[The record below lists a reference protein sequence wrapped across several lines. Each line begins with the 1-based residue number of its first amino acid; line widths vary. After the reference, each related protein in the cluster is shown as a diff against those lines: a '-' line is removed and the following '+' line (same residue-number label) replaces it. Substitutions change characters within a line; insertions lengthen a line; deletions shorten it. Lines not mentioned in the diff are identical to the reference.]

1 MGRRKKENRE
11 EEGDEKMPTGRHS
24 GLASDAKRSIAAVFF
39 VALAILFVLGFF
51 GAAGKLGGGL
61 DLSISFLFGWG
72 KWFAPILL
80 FLLGVFLFRHRE
92 ITLSDAV
99 KIGGYVVLF
108 FSVLGFFHLYLGDD
122 TEALWKAVEKG
133 RGGGVIG
140 FGLSAVFLS
149 FTGMVAGTVI
159 LVSFFLIGLIAAFN
173 VSLYHLFGSIRERF
187 LGKKSDI
194 PETAKMSEEGNEPLQ
209 QSVSSESEQTLSLSK
224 DFSSEEQG
232 ERGVMQGAALTDS
245 LAENNIRGF
254 EIAGEENR
262 QKKEANGIEGE
273 NIAEISF
280 AGEDED
286 LSESGEIN
294 RKYRK
299 KKNQS
304 SAWEPPK
311 LEYFESEKGSGQAGD
326 VEEMKRIIKDAL
338 KHLQIDVEP
347 SEAFVGPTV
356 TQYTFRPAVGVKLS
370 KITALNNDI
379 ALAVAR
385 HPIRIEAPIPGKSL
399 VGIEVPN
406 TGPAFVRMRDAI
418 LSSEFSERK
427 SPLTIII
434 GKDVFGKYVVA
445 NLAKMPHLLVAGATN
460 SGKSVCINT
469 ILLSLLYQN
478 SPNDLKLILVDP
490 KRVELSFYRG
500 IPHLKAD
507 VITDNAK
514 VVGALKWA
522 ADEMDRRYE
531 VLEQAKV
538 RDIEGYRDKELRGEP
553 LMVPNEDRGG
563 YDAEEMPHLPN
574 VVIVIDEM
582 ADLMVSHGKE
592 VERLI
597 VRIAQKSR
605 AVGIHLILATQRP
618 DVNVIT
624 GLIKAN
630 IPARIA
636 FSVQSQIDSRTI
648 LDAGGADKLLGN
660 GDMLF
665 LMPGH
670 QQIRRLQ
677 GVYVTD
683 TEVSRVVEYL
693 KKWHRENGEDDIE
706 DAFSSSGGGD
716 IFSSGGNE
724 GSLLENIDPM
734 YEQAKALVIETRRA
748 STTFLQTRLGV
759 GYSRGARLMEL
770 LEQNGIVGPGYG
782 AKPRDILVDKEG
794 NRTAPQYGDDPIADH
809 IERENRQL

>member
-1 MGRRKKENRE
+1 MGRKKKGVLETETNEKGETSDRKPALK
-11 EEGDEKMPTGRHS
+11 G
-24 GLASDAKRSIAAVFF
+24 DAKKSIAAVFF
-39 VALAILFVLGFF
+39 VALSILLTLGFF
-51 GAAGKLGGGL
+51 GVAGKLGDGL
-61 DLSISFLFGWG
+61 DFGIGFLFGWG
-72 KWFAPILL
+72 KWFAPIL
-80 FLLGVFLFRHRE
+80 FLLLGIFLFRHRE

-99 KIGGYVVLF
+99 KIGGFVVLF

-122 TEALWKAVEKG
+122 TQELWKAVEKG

-140 FGLSAVFLS
+140 FGLSALFLS
-149 FTGMVAGTVI
+149 FTGTVAGTVI
-159 LVSFFLIGLIAAFN
+159 LLSFFLIGLIAAFN
-173 VSLYHLFGSIRERF
+173 VSLYHLWGSAREKF
-187 LGKKSDI
+187 SGKSG
-194 PETAKMSEEGNEPLQ
+194 ETDNTPVVSEEIGEPAK
-209 QSVSSESEQTLSLSK
+209 EMPTGIEQDLSLSK
-224 DFSSEEQG
+224 DFVSEEPVQQG
-232 ERGVMQGAALTDS
+232 V
-245 LAENNIRGF
+245 LAGESSQNPLLENNIRGF
-254 EIAGEENR
+254 EIAGEEE
-262 QKKEANGIEGE
+262 QPQQESDEDPDG

-280 AGEDED
+280 SDDDPVRDDEA
-286 LSESGEIN
+286 N
-294 RKYRK
+294 RKHRK
-299 KKNQS
+299 KKSRS
-304 SAWEPPK
+304 SVWEPPK
-311 LEYFESEKGSGQAGD
+311 LEYFESEKGTGQAGD
-326 VEEMKRIIKDAL
+326 VEQMKQTIKNTL
-338 KHLQIDVEP
+338 KYFQIDVEP

-356 TQYTFRPAVGVKLS
+356 TQYTFKPAVGVKLS
-370 KITALNNDI
+370 KITTLNNDI

-418 LSSEFSERK
+418 LSPEFSERK
-427 SPLTIII
+427 SPLTVIV
-434 GKDVFGKYVVA
+434 GKDVSGKYIIA
-445 NLAKMPHLLVAGATN
+445 NLGKMPHLLVAGATN

-478 SPNDLKLILVDP
+478 SPSDLKLILVDP

-507 VITDNAK
+507 VITDNGR

-531 VLEQAKV
+531 ILEQAKV
-538 RDIEGYRDKELRGEP
+538 RDIDGYRDKESRGEP
-553 LMVPNEDRGG
+553 LMVPNEERGG
-563 YDAEEMPHLPN
+563 FDAEEMPHLPN
-574 VVIVIDEM
+574 IVIVIDEM

-636 FSVQSQIDSRTI
+636 FAVQSQIDSRTI

-665 LMPGH
+665 LMPGV

-706 DAFSSSGGGD
+706 DTFGSSGGGD
-716 IFSSGGNE
+716 IFSSGGGE

-782 AKPRDILVDKEG
+782 AKPRDILVDKDG